1 MNANVAHGRT
11 GGSHEAVIDA
21 GTFHEA
27 MGRFVTGVSV
37 VTSTFDGTPAG
48 TTVAALTGVS
58 AEPAMLLACLATSSS
73 TNAVITSSGHFAVNV
88 LGADQAD
95 LANQFGRKT
104 ADKFGG
110 VPYRTTRGGIPV
122 LEGALA
128 WLVCR
133 VRSVTQAGTHTIF
146 LADVVDASV
155 SDGEPL
161 AYYRAKFG
169 LFERGGERTAYEA
182 VRAMVL
188 RREVPLG
195 AEIVPE
201 ELAAGHGLEVSAVRD
216 ALIAL
221 SLESLVEQRSDSRFA
236 PTPITAAFVD
246 EVFRSREAIE
256 LGVIESHLQTAAP
269 DRIEGLRRVGAEIDG
284 YDAIT
289 PGELSTFLSLHR
301 RFHVQLVGLAGSA
314 RLSESYRRLDIG
326 LVWHSTYDYDEWAG
340 FMRTGLLT
348 ALAHA
353 VADRDVPRAKR
364 AVQDVTAYFRDAV
377 KVSIDRLGGAV

>member
-1 MNANVAHGRT
+1 MDDILEQSHSNAAR
-11 GGSHEAVIDA
+11 EASIDGDA
-21 GTFHEA
+21 FHHA
-27 MGRFVTGVSV
+27 MGRFVTGVTV
-37 VTSTFDGTPAG
+37 VTATSGGAPLG
-48 TTVAALTGVS
+48 TTVAAVTGVS
-58 AEPAMLLACLATSSS
+58 ASPPTLLVCLARSSS
-73 TNAVITSSGHFAVNV
+73 TQAAITSSGHFAVNV
-88 LGADQAD
+88 LAADQAD
-95 LANQFGRKT
+95 LANQFGRKG
-104 ADKFGG
+104 ADKFAG
-110 VPYRTTRGGIPV
+110 VPHRTTPGGIPI

-133 VRSVTQAGTHTIF
+133 LRSATEAGTHTIF
-146 LADVVDASV
+146 LADVVEASV

-182 VRAMVL
+182 VRALVL

-195 AEIVPE
+195 TAIVPE
-201 ELAAGHGLEVSAVRD
+201 ELAAGRGLEVSAVRD
-216 ALIAL
+216 ALVAL
-221 SLESLVEQRSDSRFA
+221 SLESLVEQQSDSRFL

-246 EVFRSREAIE
+246 EVFRRREAIE
-256 LGVIESHLQTAAP
+256 LGVIESHLRTAAP
-269 DRIEGLRRVGAEIDG
+269 ARIEGLRRVGAEIDR
-284 YDAIT
+284 YDAIA

-326 LVWHSTYDYDEWAG
+326 LAWHSTYDYDEWAG

-353 VADRDVPRAKR
+353 VAERDVPVAKQ
-364 AVQDVTAYFRDAV
+364 AVRDVTAYFRDAV
-377 KVSIDRLGGAV
+377 KVSIRRLGGAV